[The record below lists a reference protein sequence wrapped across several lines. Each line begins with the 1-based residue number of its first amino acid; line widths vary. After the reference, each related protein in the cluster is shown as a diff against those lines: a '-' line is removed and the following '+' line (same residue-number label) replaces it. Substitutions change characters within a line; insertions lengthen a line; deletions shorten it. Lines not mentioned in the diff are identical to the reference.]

1 MAAAPALGQ
10 PAPVVI
16 LGALPLVA
24 LSGLLALRPYPR
36 PFPLLAPAAG
46 ILTAVWLLALP

>member
-1 MAAAPALGQ
+1 
-10 PAPVVI
+10 VI

-24 LSGLLALRPYPR
+24 VSAVLALRPYPR
-36 PFPLLAPAAG
+36 PFPLLAPAVG

>member
-1 MAAAPALGQ
+1 M
-10 PAPVVI
+10 I

-24 LSGLLALRPYPR
+24 VSAVLALRQHPR
-36 PFPLLAPAAG
+36 PFPMLAPAAG